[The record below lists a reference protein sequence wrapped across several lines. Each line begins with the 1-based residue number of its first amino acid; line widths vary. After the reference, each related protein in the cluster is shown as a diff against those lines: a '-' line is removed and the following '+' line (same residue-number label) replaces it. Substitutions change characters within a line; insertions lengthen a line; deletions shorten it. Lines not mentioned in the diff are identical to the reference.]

1 MAYPIKTDI
10 VPLLR
15 HLAEALMPVAR
26 ANFVGLAFETEAE
39 GMELSFLPE
48 DIVKSVGQ
56 ILCQVI
62 AFTPSGYEVRLS
74 VELPGEGE
82 EEQLLIGISNTGVSL
97 AILQEITAGLPL
109 PVEVKGRSGKG
120 TRFELR
126 LPLAPEEEAVAESAV
141 PAPPG
146 SGGGNVP
153 ILFQKLRS
161 RMRAYASSMKSLEE
175 AVARQHGQQEQVF
188 LKKVNAIILANLSRE
203 DFDVRA
209 LARSLAL
216 SRTQL
221 YRRLKPLIQ
230 QPPSRYIRF
239 VRLQKAKAYLEK
251 GEMTVSDVCFQ
262 VGFTDKSH
270 FTRAFKQQFGFSPSY
285 LRKNSIVHH
294 G

>member
-10 VPLLR
+10 IPLLR
-15 HLAEALMPVAR
+15 HLAEALMPVAQ

-39 GMELSFLPE
+39 AVELSFLPE
-48 DIVKSVGQ
+48 DVVKSVGQ
-56 ILCQVI
+56 ILCRVI
-62 AFTPSGYEVRLS
+62 AYTPSGYEARLS
-74 VELPGEGE
+74 VELPEE
-82 EEQLLIGISNTGVSL
+82 EEQVLISIANTGVSL
-97 AILQEITAGLPL
+97 PVLKEITAGLPL
-109 PVEVKGRSGKG
+109 PVEAKGRSGEG

-126 LPLAPEEEAVAESAV
+126 LPLVPEGEAVAESARH
-141 PAPPG
+141 APQEKG
-146 SGGGNVP
+146 EDNVP

-161 RMRAYASSMKSLEE
+161 RMRAYATGMKSLEE
-175 AVARQHGQQEQVF
+175 AVARQHGQREQVF

-209 LARSLAL
+209 LAQSLAL

-221 YRRLKPLIQ
+221 YRRLKPLIR

-270 FTRAFKQQFGFSPSY
+270 FTRVFKQQFGFSPSY
-285 LRKNSIVHH
+285 LRKNTTIHH